1 DSLSSV
7 DYDGHTQPIPRNG
20 RWVMVSLRNDNPGH
34 EKTLVSWKEIASF
47 LDRAE
52 RTVKR
57 WERER
62 GLPVHRVPGGERGS
76 VFAYPDELADWLKG
90 KAQELEAEDSAAGN
104 VANGPASDP

>member
-1 DSLSSV
+1 MASPVSKSEKS
-7 DYDGHTQPIPRNG
+7 G
-20 RWVMVSLRNDNPGH
+20 R
-34 EKTLVSWKEIASF
+34 TLVSWKEIAVF
-47 LDRAE
+47 LNRGE

-90 KAQELEAEDSAAGN
+90 KSQELEAEDPDSDHGYSANSPMPSDSVIARRQPRSTERAG
-104 VANGPASDP
+104 